1 MAASA
6 RCFSMPRDSFKS
18 ISLVAILLL
27 GWTLRISTLGQNRF
41 LEDEALYASWGLQ
54 IATGLDPMLDR
65 EPVDK
70 PPLHP
75 YALALSYILL
85 FHDPSSVES
94 QTVWGAEMAARLP
107 SLLASMAGI
116 ALIYALGRE
125 LYGETVGLLAALLL
139 ALSPFDIL
147 FASTAFTDPL
157 MTVFALGALLCASRG
172 EMLWA
177 GVLLGL
183 SAATKQQGVFFL
195 PLVVALGLMSK
206 VPSHDPSLALAGP
219 ARADQ
224 RVSHGF
230 AGTARGLVLRVWN
243 HDWIRFSLGFA
254 AIAVIVFWWD
264 SVRAQRPGFL
274 EQSLVSY
281 GRLGPARPQVL
292 GDRAVE
298 WLRLVQGFWVSPMV
312 NAVLL
317 SVLALWLLGR
327 SLLNLA
333 APRPGKTDFVLIAF
347 LALFLVLHWLAG
359 FQTWDRYLLG
369 LVPLAA
375 LLAARALVALGSTYQ
390 SSRWR
395 VVYSSV
401 LGLALILGLA
411 GPVLHATRSEV
422 PYGGDHGAYDG
433 IDEVASFVR
442 ATAPDGAVLYHQW
455 LGYHYRFYLH
465 SANLRFHWYPDLS
478 DLVRDAHIYRREP
491 RYIAFPS
498 WRDGAPVEAALADAG
513 IALKEAL
520 ETKRRDG
527 STSFRLYRLEGP

>member
-6 RCFSMPRDSFKS
+6 RCFSMPSDIFKS

-54 IATGLDPMLDR
+54 IATGQDPMLDR

-75 YALALSYILL
+75 YALALSYLL
-85 FHDPSSVES
+85 LSPDPPSVES
-94 QTVWGAEMAARLP
+94 QTVWGAETAARLP

-125 LYGETVGLLAALLL
+125 LYGETVALLAAFLL

-157 MTVFALGALLCASRG
+157 MTAFALGALLCASRG
-172 EMLWA
+172 EMLRA

-183 SAATKQQGVFFL
+183 SSATKQQGIFFL
-195 PLVVALGLMSK
+195 PLAVALGLMSK
-206 VPSHDPSLALAGP
+206 APSHDPSLALTGP
-219 ARADQ
+219 TRADQ
-224 RVSHGF
+224 RESHGF
-230 AGTARGLVLRVWN
+230 AGTARGLVLRAWN
-243 HDWIRFSLGFA
+243 QRSIRFSLGFT
-254 AIAVIVFWWD
+254 AIAIIVLWWD
-264 SVRAQRPGFL
+264 SARIQRPGFL

-281 GRLGPARPQVL
+281 GGLGPVRPQAL
-292 GDRAVE
+292 GDSAVE
-298 WLRLVQGFWVSPMV
+298 WLRLLQGFWVSPIV
-312 NAVLL
+312 NTVLL

-327 SLLNLA
+327 SLLKLA
-333 APRPGKTDFVLIAF
+333 APRPGKTDIVLIAF
-347 LALFLVLHWLAG
+347 LALFLVLHWLVG

-375 LLAARALVALGSTYQ
+375 LLAARALVALGSAFPGG
-390 SSRWR
+390 RWR
-395 VVYSSV
+395 AVYSSA

-411 GPVLHATRSEV
+411 GPVLLATRSEI
-422 PYGGDHGAYDG
+422 PFGGDHGAYDG
-433 IDEVASFVR
+433 INEVASFVR

-465 SANLRFHWYPDLS
+465 SAKLRFHWYPDMS

-498 WRDGAPVEAALADAG
+498 WRDGAPVEAALADEG
-513 IALKEAL
+513 IALKEAF
-520 ETKRRDG
+520 EAKRRDG
-527 STSFRLYRLEGP
+527 TTSFRLYRLEGP

>member
-6 RCFSMPRDSFKS
+6 RCYSMSRESCKS
-18 ISLVAILLL
+18 VSLVAILLL
-27 GWTLRISTLGQNRF
+27 GWALRISTLGHNRF
-41 LEDEALYASWGLQ
+41 FEDEALYSSWGLQ
-54 IATGLDPMLDR
+54 IASGQDPMLDH

-75 YALALSYILL
+75 YTLALSYILL
-85 FHDPSSVES
+85 SPHPPFVES
-94 QTVWGAEMAARLP
+94 QTLWGAEMAARLP

-125 LYGETVGLLAALLL
+125 LYDETVGLLAALLL

-157 MTVFALGALLCASRG
+157 MTAFALGALLCASRS
-172 EMLWA
+172 EMLRA

-183 SAATKQQGVFFL
+183 SAATKQQGIFFL
-195 PLVVALGLMSK
+195 PLVVALGLMSRA
-206 VPSHDPSLALAGP
+206 PSHDPSLALTGRP
-219 ARADQ
+219 RAD
-224 RVSHGF
+224 RRESHGF
-230 AGTARGLVLRVWN
+230 AATACGLVLRGWN
-243 HDWIRFSLGFA
+243 QRWIRFSLGFA
-254 AIAVIVFWWD
+254 AIAVIVLWWD
-264 SVRAQRPGFL
+264 SARAQRPGFL
-274 EQSLVSY
+274 EQSFVSY
-281 GRLGPARPQVL
+281 GGLGPARPQAL

-298 WLRLVQGFWVSPMV
+298 WLRLLQGFWVSPIV
-312 NAVLL
+312 SAVLL
-317 SVLALWLLGR
+317 SVLALWVFGR

-333 APRPGKTDFVLIAF
+333 APRPGKTDIVLIAF
-347 LALFLVLHWLAG
+347 LALFLVLHWLVG

-375 LLAARALVALGSTYQ
+375 LLAARALVALGSAFQ
-390 SSRWR
+390 GGRWR

-401 LGLALILGLA
+401 LALALILGLA
-411 GPVLHATRSEV
+411 GPVLRATRSEV
-422 PYGGDHGAYDG
+422 PFGGDHGAYDG

-442 ATAPDGAVLYHQW
+442 ATAPAGAVLYHQW

-465 SANLRFHWYPDLS
+465 SANLRLHWYPDLS

-498 WRDGAPVEAALADAG
+498 WRDGAPVEAALADEG

-527 STSFRLYRLEGP
+527 TTSFRLYRLEGP